1 MAATCGVALNNA
13 MASGIN
19 VLGDTHGGAGQQ
31 CVELLLPTQ
40 LRPRRRRGPATSGPG
55 SGGQAWVQ
63 QACRLSWT

>member
-40 LRPRRRRGPATSGPG
+40 L
-55 SGGQAWVQ
+55 
-63 QACRLSWT
+63 